1 MAFLIRFV
9 IIPIAVFLLLR
20 FILRTLSSADRSG
33 KIMAE
38 EAGFACAVFSALGH
52 VLEGK
57 ENVPRERLLRQVLG
71 IIAAAESSGG
81 SGKRERIPAVRAIE
95 NDGSLCRALMALYAE
110 GALPGRELS
119 LDAGTVRGSRRGVFL
134 HAIASA
140 LIVSEKGEGWQRRFA
155 DVAGALGISA
165 REAALGSGIP
175 EFAALFDTREGTPA
189 EEETDDGSSEGNGG
203 TDEFWRR
210 FRSPLT
216 YDEAFLILGITPDA
230 DLKAARRSY
239 LRLARRYHPDAL
251 RNKGLSEEQIR
262 LFTERFRLVAEAW
275 EIVRNYLK

>member
-140 LIVSEKGEGWQRRFA
+140 LMVSEKGEGWQRRFA

-165 REAALGSGIP
+165 REAALGS
-175 EFAALFDTREGTPA
+175 ASR
-189 EEETDDGSSEGNGG
+189 SS
-203 TDEFWRR
+203 RR
-210 FRSPLT
+210 FLTRVRELLPRRRQMTAPLRGTAAPMSSGEGSDRPSPMT
-216 YDEAFLILGITPDA
+216 
-230 DLKAARRSY
+230 
-239 LRLARRYHPDAL
+239 RLSLYSA
-251 RNKGLSEEQIR
+251 
-262 LFTERFRLVAEAW
+262 
-275 EIVRNYLK
+275 

>member
-119 LDAGTVRGSRRGVFL
+119 LDAGTVREAAAECSSMPSRQPSWCLKRERAGRDGSLTSREPWASARGRQPWAPASRSSRRF
-134 HAIASA
+134 
-140 LIVSEKGEGWQRRFA
+140 
-155 DVAGALGISA
+155 
-165 REAALGSGIP
+165 
-175 EFAALFDTREGTPA
+175 
-189 EEETDDGSSEGNGG
+189 
-203 TDEFWRR
+203 
-210 FRSPLT
+210 
-216 YDEAFLILGITPDA
+216 
-230 DLKAARRSY
+230 
-239 LRLARRYHPDAL
+239 
-251 RNKGLSEEQIR
+251 
-262 LFTERFRLVAEAW
+262 
-275 EIVRNYLK
+275 